1 MSGYRFKVEYDIKH
15 VKKSSA
21 LYGIL
26 TTQTVRFPTLQS
38 ALRFVRDMHG
48 KKTPKFE
55 VVGMPVIER
64 IAS

>member
-15 VKKSSA
+15 TKKASA

-26 TTQTVRFPTLQS
+26 TTQTVKFPTLQS

-48 KKTPKFE
+48 KKTTKFE

-64 IAS
+64 LK